1 MDVYLGEGHRGQQM
15 GDIDA
20 ARVLF
25 QDPRISFPSG
35 GGYLFPV
42 QGVFLFGERSFFLP
56 VQGVFLFGERSFF
69 LPVQGVFLFGERS
82 FFLPVEGV
90 FLFGE
95 RSFFLPVEGGC
106 SFPSKGGSLSSM
118 VEVFFSPGAWG
129 YSCLRPRRTIS
140 AAVAPV
146 QLQNRDTS
154 NGTLSTSLRCGR
166 TASMPRGSLVTP
178 PPPSVGDG
186 AADTGGGGSEARS
199 MQEFQSVSKPS
210 SWPKALVCRS
220 EDRER
225 QTKRMPALKRS

>member
-1 MDVYLGEGHRGQQM
+1 MDAYLGEGRRGQQM

-25 QDPRISFPSG
+25 RDQRISFPSG
-35 GGYLFPV
+35 GGFLFPV
-42 QGVFLFGERSFFLP
+42 QGVFLFGERS
-56 VQGVFLFGERSFF
+56 S
-69 LPVQGVFLFGERS
+69 
-82 FFLPVEGV
+82 FLPVEGV
-90 FLFGE
+90 SFSRWRCAFCKSVRFPPPSGGDVLFPVKAGLFL
-95 RSFFLPVEGGC
+95 RWWSFCF
-106 SFPSKGGSLSSM
+106 
-118 VEVFFSPGAWG
+118 PGAWG

-140 AAVAPV
+140 ATVAPV

-220 EDRER
+220 EERER